1 MLKLIIKLFKII
13 FEEQVNAVTGLIK
26 FCSYGGLF
34 LIASFI
40 DLFITILYSIV
51 F

>member
-1 MLKLIIKLFKII
+1 MLKLIMKLLKII
-13 FEEQVNAVTGLIK
+13 LDEQVSAVTGLIK
-26 FCSYGGLF
+26 FYAYAGLF

-40 DLFITILYSIV
+40 ILFITIIYNIV